1 MEANSIHHRRVHF
14 HSGSEHAIPHSC
26 MQSLHTE
33 DAGQPGSSSVPCKYP
48 FNFTLLTKHMLDA
61 RNYLSQP
68 QAGQEEMHGQ
78 TVGRAQERNA
88 PICWVPARTTFFQ
101 VGVSSY

>member
-1 MEANSIHHRRVHF
+1 
-14 HSGSEHAIPHSC
+14 

-61 RNYLSQP
+61 RNYLSASGWP
-68 QAGQEEMHGQ
+68 GRDAWTDSGSGAREERSHLLGAS
-78 TVGRAQERNA
+78 TNNFLPSG
-88 PICWVPARTTFFQ
+88 CFFLLNP
-101 VGVSSY
+101 GVKVLGSGGI